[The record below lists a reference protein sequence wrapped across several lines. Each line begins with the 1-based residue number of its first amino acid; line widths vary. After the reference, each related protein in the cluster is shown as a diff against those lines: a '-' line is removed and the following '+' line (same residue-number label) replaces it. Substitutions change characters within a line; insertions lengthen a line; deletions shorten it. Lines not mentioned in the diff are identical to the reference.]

1 MNRQLYAMHNTIRF
15 VTDQPITEDE
25 WQTIEQFFQYVDRQW
40 SRFDPASEVSRL
52 NGLMVGESLSV
63 SLPLARL
70 LQRAIRYFEQTEQYF
85 SPFLLEQQ
93 QANGYDRSFPF
104 QRAIESFRFESPP
117 ESSPFVVEGCDVT
130 RVSHGAIDLGG
141 IGKGAAAMLAAQR
154 LRKKQPRGL
163 IEAGGDV
170 IVWSDT
176 QPWKVAITNPQTE
189 QAIAEVQLRQGAIA
203 TSNRVHRSWQ
213 VGQRTNHHLLSGQ
226 TGRPIET
233 DVVQVTA
240 SAPQL
245 YEAEV
250 MTKLAFQMTEAERQD
265 KLFKWFPKGRL
276 LLMDESGK
284 MVAEEKGG
292 QSIWT
297 G

>member
-104 QRAIESFRFESPP
+104 QRAVESLRFESPP

-130 RVSHGAIDLGG
+130 RVSHGTIDLGG

-176 QPWKVAITNPQTE
+176 QPWKVAITDPQTE

-203 TSNRVHRSWQ
+203 TSNRVYRSWKG
-213 VGQRTNHHLLSGQ
+213 GQRTNHHLLSGK